1 MNGPG
6 AASIRPIV
14 TAVVVKEELVMRRPL
29 LMLLFVLVASTVGLT
44 QRDSSLA
51 GVPPLVIRAGVLVD
65 PESGTAMMNQTIV
78 IEHGRITAV
87 GSTVASPPGATLI
100 DLSRFA
106 VLPGVFDAHT
116 HLCMDIDVRRD
127 RGNYFYTTLQDPDS
141 YRAIEGVV
149 NARDMLEAGF
159 TTVRDVGNE
168 GNYACSSVRLAVE
181 QGKIA
186 GPTILNA
193 GRIVAPFGGQFHLQP
208 DKRGLAEP
216 EYFFADTRDEMRK
229 AIRENIH
236 FGARVIKLVVD
247 DQPYIYSAEDIKFM
261 VEEAARAGVKVA
273 AHVWT
278 RAGAHNAAVAG
289 VASMEHLN
297 GVSDE
302 DLELAKRNGVTAV
315 FTPIPKMSL
324 EQFGLADRVDAEY
337 AQEIDRLRSGYR
349 IGIPIA
355 FGTDAIVE
363 LPGMSRG
370 TTAMQWI
377 DGYTEAGLPS
387 KAVLRAMTTTAAR
400 LLGVEKDRGAIRQ
413 KMAAD
418 IIATA
423 GNPLE
428 NIGALKQ
435 VVFVMKDGKVV
446 KAPNP

>member
-1 MNGPG
+1 
-6 AASIRPIV
+6 
-14 TAVVVKEELVMRRPL
+14 MRRPL
-29 LMLLFVLVASTVGLT
+29 SILLFVLAASTVGLT
-44 QRDSSLA
+44 QRASSPALP
-51 GVPPLVIRAGVLVD
+51 PPLVIRAGVLVD
-65 PESGTAMMNQTIV
+65 PESGTATMNQRIV
-78 IEHGRITAV
+78 IESGKITAV
-87 GSTVASPPGATLI
+87 GPNVAAPPGATMI
-100 DLSRFA
+100 DLSRFT

-116 HLCMDIDVRRD
+116 HLCMDVNVRRD
-127 RGNYFYTTLQDPDS
+127 HGTYFYTTLQDPDS

-149 NARDMLEAGF
+149 NARDMLDAGF

-168 GNYACSSVRLAVE
+168 GNYACTSVRLAVE
-181 QGKIA
+181 EGKIV

-236 FGARVIKLVVD
+236 FGARLIKLVVD
-247 DQPYIYSAEDIKFM
+247 DQAYIYSSEDIKFM
-261 VEEAARAGVKVA
+261 VDEAAKSGVKVA

-302 DLELAKRNGVTAV
+302 DLTLAKRNGVTAV
-315 FTPIPKMSL
+315 FTPIPKASL
-324 EQFGLADRVDAEY
+324 EQFGLGDRVEEEY

-355 FGTDAIVE
+355 FGTDAIIG
-363 LPGMSRG
+363 LPGMTRG

-387 KAVLRAMTTTAAR
+387 KAILRAMTTTAAH
-400 LLGVEKDRGAIRQ
+400 LLGVEKERGAIRQ

-435 VVFVMKDGKVV
+435 VVFVMKDGKVI

>member
-1 MNGPG
+1 MKYLL
-6 AASIRPIV
+6 SSS
-14 TAVVVKEELVMRRPL
+14 AVALGL
-29 LMLLFVLVASTVGLT
+29 LVASTVAFT
-44 QRDSSLA
+44 QAGSSGSSVSTGA
-51 GVPPLVIRAGVLVD
+51 VVIRAGVLVD
-65 PESGTAMMNQTIV
+65 PENGTASTNQTIV
-78 IEHGRITAV
+78 VDGGRISAV
-87 GSTVASPPGATLI
+87 GADAAALPGATLI
-100 DLSRFA
+100 DLSQFT

-116 HLCMDIDVRRD
+116 HLCMDINIDRD
-127 RGNYFYTTLQDPDS
+127 RGSYFYTTLQDPDS
-141 YRAIEGVV
+141 YRAIQGVV

-168 GNYACSSVRLAVE
+168 GNYACTSVRMAVE

-193 GRIVAPFGGQFHLQP
+193 GRIVAPFGGQFRLQP
-208 DKRGLAEP
+208 EKRGLGEP

-247 DQPYIYSAEDIKFM
+247 DQRYIYSADDIKFM
-261 VEEAARAGVKVA
+261 IDEAAAAGLKVA

-278 RAGAHNAAVAG
+278 RAGAHNAALAG

-315 FTPIPKMSL
+315 FTPFPKSFL
-324 EQFGLADRVDAEY
+324 ELISAPESVGSEY

-355 FGTDAIVE
+355 FGSDAISE
-363 LPGMSRG
+363 LPGLTRG
-370 TTAMQWI
+370 ATVMQWV
-377 DGYTEAGLPS
+377 DSYRDAGLPP
-387 KAVLRAMTTTAAR
+387 KAILRAMTTNAAR
-400 LLGVEKDRGAIRQ
+400 LLGVEKDRGAIRS

-428 NIGALKQ
+428 NIDALKQ
-435 VVFVMKDGKVV
+435 VVFVMKDGKVM
-446 KAPNP
+446 KDRRTP